1 MKKKYFAMV
10 ASIFLTLSY
19 TPAIAGT
26 LAQWQFPNNS
36 TPVLAPVEG
45 QDLPIELAVVNTE
58 TWLVSLL
65 DLRKPGVRGATCYEG
80 QVPDQIT
87 DGAPLKINDKFVKF
101 KYVCM
106 GTVGVMQPSSE
117 KGKKYL
123 NELALSGKEII
134 IYLGD
139 NQKLTFPESDVG
151 LMKAKALEAKT
162 AM

>member
-36 TPVLAPVEG
+36 TPFLAPEEG
-45 QDLPIELAVVNTE
+45 QELPIELAVVNTE

-65 DLRKPGVRGATCYEG
+65 DHRQPGVLGATCYEG
-80 QVPDQIT
+80 QVPGLVT
-87 DGAPLKINDKFVKF
+87 EGAPLKINDKFVKF
-101 KYVCM
+101 KYVCK

-117 KGKKYL
+117 QGKKYL
-123 NELALSGKEII
+123 NELALSGKKII
-134 IYLGD
+134 IILGN

-151 LMKAKALEAKT
+151 LMKAKASEVKA